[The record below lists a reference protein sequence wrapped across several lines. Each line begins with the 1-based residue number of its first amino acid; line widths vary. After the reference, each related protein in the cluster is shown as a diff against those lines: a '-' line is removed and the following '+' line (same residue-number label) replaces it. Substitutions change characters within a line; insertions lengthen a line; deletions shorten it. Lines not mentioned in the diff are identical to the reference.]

1 MIWRVLVGT
10 VSIVIG
16 MLTLG
21 YVAITEQDRMAS
33 FTTSYE
39 ARNIE
44 AGAILYESQCATCH
58 GDHGQGG
65 RGPALNDVLLFDG
78 TRTTA
83 IGWTGTVHDF
93 VYLTVAGG
101 RPRPSEFYA
110 ALGNAN
116 RMPTFSNRF
125 GGPLRE
131 DEVLAVSAFVMNW
144 GEAYKDA
151 SGQFPQATPTPN
163 PNAAGT
169 DITIEL
175 PAGDAARGEAL
186 VTSTGCTACH
196 VGPAAGT
203 VAPAWESAV
212 AVDGKGVAI
221 HAEERWSAPDY
232 AGAATSTD
240 HFLFESI
247 VNPNAYITP
256 PGEGA
261 TWPAGGP
268 SVMPGNYGTSLLK
281 QDVADIIAY
290 LKTVP

>member
-1 MIWRVLVGT
+1 MTWRVLVGT
-10 VSIVIG
+10 VAIVIG

-39 ARNIE
+39 ARNVE
-44 AGAILYESQCATCH
+44 TGAALYEGQCATCH

-65 RGPALNDVLLFDG
+65 RGPVLNDVKLFDG
-78 TRTTA
+78 TRTTEIA
-83 IGWTGTVHDF
+83 WTGTVHDF
-93 VYLTVAGG
+93 IYLTIAGG

-131 DEVLAVSAFVMNW
+131 DEVLAVTAFVMNW

-151 SGQFPQATPTPN
+151 TGQFPQATPTPN

-186 VTSTGCTACH
+186 ATSAGCVACH
-196 VGPAAGT
+196 VGPAAGV
-203 VAPAWESAV
+203 VAPAWKSAESKTGTSV
-212 AVDGKGVAI
+212 ATDAETRWTADGYG
-221 HAEERWSAPDY
+221 
-232 AGAATSTD
+232 GTATSTD
-240 HFLFESI
+240 QYLFESI
-247 VNPNAYITP
+247 VNPNAYIVP
-256 PGEGA
+256 PTEGG

-268 SVMPGNYGTSLLK
+268 SVMPGNYGTTLLK
-281 QDVADIIAY
+281 QDMADIIAY

>member
-10 VSIVIG
+10 VAIVIG

-33 FTTSYE
+33 FSTSYE

-44 AGAILYESQCATCH
+44 AGAAIYEAQCVTCH

-65 RGPALNDVLLFDG
+65 RGPALNDVALFDG
-78 TRTTA
+78 TRTSSIA
-83 IGWTGTVHDF
+83 WTGTVHDF
-93 VYLTVAGG
+93 IYLTVAGG

-110 ALGNAN
+110 SLGNAN

-131 DEVLAVSAFVMNW
+131 DEVLAVTAFVMNW

-175 PAGDAARGEAL
+175 PAGDAARGETL
-186 VTSTGCTACH
+186 VTSVGCTACH
-196 VGPAAGT
+196 VGPAAGV
-203 VAPAWESAV
+203 VAPAWQTAESKT
-212 AVDGKGVAI
+212 GKGIAAD
-221 HAEERWSAPDY
+221 AEARWQEGDY
-232 AGAATSTD
+232 SGAATSTD
-240 HFLFESI
+240 QYLFESI
-247 VNPNAYITP
+247 VNPNVFIVP
-256 PGEGA
+256 PSEGA

-268 SVMPGNYGTSLLK
+268 SAMPGNYGTTLLK
-281 QDVADIIAY
+281 QDMADIIAY

>member
-1 MIWRVLVGT
+1 MTWRVLVGT
-10 VSIVIG
+10 VAIVIG

-39 ARNIE
+39 ARNVE
-44 AGAILYESQCATCH
+44 AGAAIYEGQCATCH

-65 RGPALNDVLLFDG
+65 RGPVLNDVQLFDG

-83 IGWTGTVHDF
+83 IAWTGTVHDF
-93 VYLTVAGG
+93 IYLTVAGG

-131 DEVLAVSAFVMNW
+131 DEVLAVTAFVMNW

-151 SGQFPQATPTPN
+151 TGNFPQATPTPN

-186 VTSTGCTACH
+186 ATSAGCVACH
-196 VGPAAGT
+196 VGPAAGV
-203 VAPAWESAV
+203 VAPAWKSAESKTGA
-212 AVDGKGVAI
+212 GVATD
-221 HAEERWSAPDY
+221 AEARWTAEGYS
-232 AGAATSTD
+232 GTATSTD
-240 HFLFESI
+240 QYLFESI
-247 VNPNAYITP
+247 VNPNAYIVP
-256 PGEGA
+256 PTEGG

-268 SVMPGNYGTSLLK
+268 SVMPGNYGTTLLK
-281 QDVADIIAY
+281 QDMADIIAY